1 MQTACIR
8 SYGSLYHYRRLLF
21 QVYQFTFHQEQLAKL
36 TPSELIEVAFMSSL
50 LEQHPYSPHKQLSQR
65 FEALRTFLEQV
76 VKVVP
81 VESLFHAINHCPD
94 HRLASQICNALQV
107 SNFKCPYS
115 LEAHIAIDNAIHF
128 MISKQKEYSDST
140 LSDVVAHQFK
150 RSNTSKLIAGKK
162 RRQRTAEQIFN
173 QQYRDSMHSRDKQ
186 VSTLGANDRQLST
199 CISYLCDMESAIAL
213 DLKTNNLKRRS
224 ILCGLTMDCAYSNI
238 SSNLKPP
245 LKVLKEGRQQL
256 LHLTKYTTD
265 DSLLTGNTESK
276 GKLSELFN
284 SKLLEVVNTIRRG
297 DLKICT
303 LLLGAFMEEKM
314 LVPLMKSSLDTA
326 KAIHLVTSAAAVG
339 VWALFSVGYGDMRYL
354 LNVIPSGSVLVDVA
368 DYIKGIFKQE
378 SIMADKKYAGKL
390 QFMVQAMK
398 ETVSCNSHYVS
409 YSLEC
414 QLIELCGKLNICDS
428 TSLPILI
435 QEWDTIFKDNV
446 LSVVTPIYRPL
457 IACWL
462 KWALMIHHL
471 REELARYTTVGV
483 VGLVN
488 SGKSLLVSTL
498 FGIKVRSLQVQN
510 SLNIYILH

>member
-1 MQTACIR
+1 M
-8 SYGSLYHYRRLLF
+8 
-21 QVYQFTFHQEQLAKL
+21 QVYQFTFRQEQLAKL

-65 FEALRTFLEQV
+65 FEALRIFFEQV
-76 VKVVP
+76 TKVVP
-81 VESLFHAINHCPD
+81 VESLFHAISHCPNQT
-94 HRLASQICNALQV
+94 LSSQICDALRT
-107 SNFKCPYS
+107 SDFRCPFS
-115 LEAHIAIDNAIHF
+115 TEAFCAIDQAIHF
-128 MISKQKEYSDST
+128 LIDGHIVKGCSNKSDST
-140 LSDVVAHQFK
+140 VSELAMSHLRASSKDRRRIKDLIIHQQSMQQFFD
-150 RSNTSKLIAGKK
+150 SKD
-162 RRQRTAEQIFN
+162 N
-173 QQYRDSMHSRDKQ
+173 RDRKILTLVETVDKQ
-186 VSTLGANDRQLST
+186 RSAN
-199 CISYLCDMESAIAL
+199 ISYLY
-213 DLKTNNLKRRS
+213 DLERDIVSHHHKRV
-224 ILCGLTMDCAYSNI
+224 LCGVTIDYAYSSI
-238 SSNLKPP
+238 SAQLKPP
-245 LKVLKEGRQQL
+245 LQALKEGRQKL
-256 LHLTKYTTD
+256 SRLAKYTND
-265 DSLLTGNTESK
+265 DVLLTGNTESK
-276 GKLSELFN
+276 KKLSELFN
-284 SKLLEVVNTIRRG
+284 SKMLEVVNTIRCG

-326 KAIHLVTSAAAVG
+326 KAIHLVASAAAVG

-354 LNVIPSGSVLVDVA
+354 LKMIPSGSVLVDVA

-414 QLIELCGKLNICDS
+414 QLIELCGKLNISES
-428 TSLPILI
+428 TPLPTLI
-435 QEWDTIFKDNV
+435 QNWDTVFKDNV
-446 LSVVTPIYRPL
+446 LAFVLPSCRPL

-498 FGIKVRSLQVQN
+498 FDIKV
-510 SLNIYILH
+510 